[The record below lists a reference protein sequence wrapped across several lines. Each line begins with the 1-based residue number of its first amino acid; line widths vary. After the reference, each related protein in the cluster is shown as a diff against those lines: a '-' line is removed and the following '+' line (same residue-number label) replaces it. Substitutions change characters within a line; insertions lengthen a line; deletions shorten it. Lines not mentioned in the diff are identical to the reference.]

1 MGISVVQKV
10 IKSLCERGCTLYKS
24 GVACICG
31 MNFDMTVLSF
41 GDKYVN
47 VYSQSGEGE
56 EWMCFLEYSNSYEP
70 NAGRGFEW
78 KLEFNNKVEEIINE
92 YVKFLKTIRIE
103 NKIMEINKDFE

>member
-1 MGISVVQKV
+1 MGMSVVQKV
-10 IKSLCERGCTLYKS
+10 IKLLCERGCTLDKA
-24 GVACICG
+24 GEACVCG
-31 MNFDMTVLSF
+31 MNFDMTVLRY

-78 KLEFNNKVEEIINE
+78 KFEFNDKVEEIINE
-92 YVKFLKTIRIE
+92 YVKFLKAIRIE
-103 NKIMEINKDFE
+103 NKISEINKDFE